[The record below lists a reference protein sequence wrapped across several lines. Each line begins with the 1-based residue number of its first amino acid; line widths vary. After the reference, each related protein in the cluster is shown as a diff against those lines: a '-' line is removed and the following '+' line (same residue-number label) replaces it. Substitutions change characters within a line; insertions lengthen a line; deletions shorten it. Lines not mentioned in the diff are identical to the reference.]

1 MRRNNVLQVV
11 VDSFRLAVKYMLRNL
26 MDLSLKESHL
36 LLQLV
41 TESLDSIFIMV
52 TIDPE
57 IFKHI
62 SAESKVFLNSL
73 HLVHVDRVCAFLEKL
88 H

>member
-11 VDSFRLAVKYMLRNL
+11 VDSFELAVRYMLRNL

-41 TESLDSIFIMV
+41 TESLDTIFIMV
-52 TIDPE
+52 TIDSE

-62 SAESKVFLNSL
+62 SSERKVSNLCLTIYS
-73 HLVHVDRVCAFLEKL
+73 C
-88 H
+88 

>member
-11 VDSFRLAVKYMLRNL
+11 VDSFQLAVKYMLRNL
-26 MDLSLKESHL
+26 MDLSLKESHV

-41 TESLDSIFIMV
+41 TESLDTIFIMV
-52 TIDPE
+52 TIDAE

-62 SAESKVFLNSL
+62 SGDRKASSHILCCDESMIP
-73 HLVHVDRVCAFLEKL
+73 LVI
-88 H
+88 